1 MSIEKEEI
9 NELIDK
15 PVKVKKPRTAKQLAA
30 DERLRE
36 MGKKRAAQRKLDK
49 EKKTHKKNQE
59 DLEINLNKICDVVE
73 DKLDNK
79 LDSNEIIEA
88 QVCDDNKAAIVEP
101 VASLEDTSVSE
112 CEPEPTVV
120 VVEPEP
126 VKLVV
131 KKTKVNDKKEI
142 ANLKPKKKRVP
153 KKKKVIYYSSNDE
166 ETDSDTELVYIKKE
180 KQSLS
185 AAVETKKKRTIKSV
199 VKKDNNEEIKPI
211 SKRTNR
217 FFKK

>member
-9 NELIDK
+9 NEPAIK

-36 MGKKRAAQRKLDK
+36 MGKKRAAQKKLDK
-49 EKKTHKKNQE
+49 EKKIHTKNQE

-79 LDSNEIIEA
+79 SDSIDT
-88 QVCDDNKAAIVEP
+88 QTCDDNKEAVIKPTVATVAVVE
-101 VASLEDTSVSE
+101 VEVDKV
-112 CEPEPTVV
+112 EPTVAAV
-120 VVEPEP
+120 EP

-131 KKTKVNDKKEI
+131 KKPKVD
-142 ANLKPKKKRVP
+142 KPKKKRVP

-180 KQSLS
+180 KQSLE
-185 AAVETKKKRTIKSV
+185 ATDNKKKRTIKSV
-199 VKKDNNEEIKPI
+199 IKKQEEIKPI